1 MSIFDSLGS
10 AQHTPNTQ
18 PTHTQQTPN
27 AQRALES
34 LKSNPRRVL
43 EQAGLNIPDGMND
56 PQQIVNHLLQS
67 GQVSNPRL
75 QMAQRMMGMLGRR

>member
-1 MSIFDSLGS
+1 MSLFDSLG
-10 AQHTPNTQ
+10 NQ
-18 PTHTQQTPN
+18 PKQQTQQRMTPQQ
-27 AQRALES
+27 AMQQLRADPAGT
-34 LKSNPRRVL
+34 LKA
-43 EQAGLNIPDGMND
+43 AGYNVPAGMSD